1 MKISHE
7 HSIRPQAAGPS
18 TGSRRSEEN
27 DLSVLAPASESENVS
42 LQDRRGEPAVTVH
55 RWIERQAERTP
66 NAIAGIFEETEWSYA
81 ELDDRAN
88 RVASALRSLGVGLE
102 TVVGVFLQ
110 RSLEVLPAL
119 IGIFKTGAAYLP
131 IDSSLPIERVQ
142 YLLKDARASVVITED
157 ALVLDETSNVA
168 LNQDGLHVLYI
179 GDALA
184 HPSNLGAEIPPA
196 GGDNLAYVIYT
207 SGSTGEPKGVEIE
220 HASLTNFLCAMQD
233 DLAFSAGDVMVAL
246 SSPSFDISLFEL
258 LLPLVSG
265 GTVVIAPYSAATNAE
280 DLQILL
286 ERHNVTV
293 MLATPS
299 TWQLLVD
306 SGWSGNS
313 RMRAITGGEAIS
325 PSLAR
330 KLLSRVGSVWNHYGP
345 TETTVAAT
353 TYRVSGD
360 EQRIPIGGNIRGLKL
375 FVLDDEQ
382 HPVAIGAV
390 GELYIGGI
398 GVARG
403 YRNRPRLSAERFV
416 SVTYQ
421 DGASER
427 VYRTGDFVRQ
437 LNGGVLEF
445 VGRVDNQT
453 KLRGFRIE
461 LEEIEATLAQHKAVK
476 ECLVVAREMSDHDKR
491 LVAFI
496 TTPDRQEGLVAGLR
510 EFLRSKL
517 PPYMIPSAF
526 VFLDAMPLTVNRKID
541 RHSLETMPMAQWN
554 LPAEPAANVSD
565 PVIAELMHIWR
576 DVLGL
581 AVNSQ
586 YDNFFDV
593 GGHSLLAARLAGQV
607 HAKFGTKLPLAV
619 LLGAP
624 TIAELA
630 RVIQDKGWKPSWS
643 PLVVLREG
651 GRKNPLFCVHAIG
664 GNVLEFRQ
672 LAANMSEDQPVY
684 GVQARGLNRQELPPQ
699 TIQEMAADY
708 VAQIRSVQPEGSYF
722 LAGHSAGGVVA
733 FEMARQLRQIGKE
746 VELLALLDC
755 RLSHMKSAVRTGQK
769 RHRFKTREE
778 SLPKDFWTD
787 SNLSIREKFSLFRE
801 AVGSIFLFRRV
812 MFKVKLYLLLRR
824 LGIPTGPLRSVA
836 AAFAFAIAN
845 YQPEPYSGNVAVYRS
860 EESDDVADDPS
871 LGWQAYLTGRA
882 VLQKIPGGH
891 ADMLR
896 IPNVRILCEDLGAE
910 LNAVSEAK

>member
-1 MKISHE
+1 MKTSHE
-7 HSIRPQAAGPS
+7 HSTPGQAAAS
-18 TGSRRSEEN
+18 SVGSRIIQK
-27 DLSVLAPASESENVS
+27 DLSVLASSDENENGS
-42 LQDRRGEPAVTVH
+42 FRYNCAEPAMTVH
-55 RWIERQAERTP
+55 RWIERQAEKTP
-66 NAIAGIFEETEWSYA
+66 HAVAGIFEGTEWSYA
-81 ELDDRAN
+81 ELNDRSN
-88 RVASALRSLGVGLE
+88 RVANALRDRGVGLE
-102 TVVGVFLQ
+102 TVVGIFLQ

-131 IDSSLPIERVQ
+131 IDCSLPIERVQ
-142 YLLKDARASVVITED
+142 YLLKDAGASVVITED
-157 ALVLDETSNVA
+157 VLVLDESSNLA
-168 LNQDGLHVLYI
+168 LNQDGLHVLDI
-179 GDALA
+179 RDALNYSVDLA
-184 HPSNLGAEIPPA
+184 TALPSS
-196 GGDNLAYVIYT
+196 DSRNLAYVIYT

-220 HASLTNFLCAMQD
+220 HASLTNFLWAMQEE
-233 DLAFSAGDVMVAL
+233 LAFSAADVMVAL

-280 DLQILL
+280 ALQVLL
-286 ERHNVTV
+286 EQHRVTV
-293 MLATPS
+293 MLATPA

-306 SGWSGNS
+306 SGWTGAPG
-313 RMRAITGGEAIS
+313 MRAITGGEAIS

-330 KLLSRVGSVWNHYGP
+330 KLLARVGSVWNHYGP

-353 TYRVSGD
+353 TYRVSGE
-360 EQRIPIGGNIRGLKL
+360 EQRIPIGASVRGLKL
-375 FVLDDEQ
+375 FVLDEEQ
-382 HPVAIGAV
+382 HLVAVGAV
-390 GELYIGGI
+390 GELYIGGM

-416 SVTYQ
+416 SIINQEGVP
-421 DGASER
+421 ER

-437 LNGGVLEF
+437 LNDGVLEF

-476 ECLVVAREMSDHDKR
+476 ECLVVAREMGDHDKR

-496 TTPDRQEGLVAGLR
+496 TTPERHDGFVSALR

-541 RHSLETMPMAQWN
+541 RHSLETMPVAQWN
-554 LPAEPAANVSD
+554 LPAERATKVSD

-708 VAQIRSVQPEGSYF
+708 VAQIRSVQPEGPYF

-733 FEMARQLRQIGKE
+733 FEMARQLRQIGKK

-769 RHRFKTREE
+769 RHRFKTREAT
-778 SLPKDFWTD
+778 LPKAFWTD

-824 LGIPTGPLRSVA
+824 LGVPTGPLRSVA

-845 YQPEPYSGNVAVYRS
+845 YQPAPYSGNVAVYRS
-860 EESDDVADDPS
+860 EESDDVVDDPS
-871 LGWQAYLTGRA
+871 LGWQAYLTGHA
-882 VLQKIPGGH
+882 VLRKIPGGH

-910 LNAVSEAK
+910 LNAVSEVS